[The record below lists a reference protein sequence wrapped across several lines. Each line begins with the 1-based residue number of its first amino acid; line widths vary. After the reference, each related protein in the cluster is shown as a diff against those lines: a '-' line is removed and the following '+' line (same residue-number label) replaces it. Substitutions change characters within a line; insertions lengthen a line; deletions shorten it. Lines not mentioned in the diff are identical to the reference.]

1 MVLHDWLAKL
11 FLLYV
16 WYAKENIS
24 IHLVIIWGILRL
36 LNTIRCRLSLWF
48 GLIFQNVHCLPKNIS
63 VRNYTELYPIH
74 LSREANPR
82 LTNFKKKT
90 FIHWFSNEKSAK
102 SKPPIMWKISS

>member
-82 LTNFKKKT
+82 LTN
-90 FIHWFSNEKSAK
+90 
-102 SKPPIMWKISS
+102 